1 MKRRNTKKDVKK
13 RFRGLPSFGLCLLL
27 VIVLVIGELF
37 GAASLRVLATDEEVE
52 EAKERVAEAEEK
64 AQDLEEAKAR
74 FAGYLEEL
82 NGQLDGLTTELSE
95 LSAKQTE
102 LQDGLEV
109 TARELLAA
117 KETEAAKYESMKKR
131 IQFMYENG
139 DTGILEL
146 IFSAESLSSVLNK
159 AEYAMELAEYDRN
172 MLIAYQDARELVAKK
187 EQDLLTARAELD
199 QVVAETEEKQ
209 NEVLVAVAET
219 NEKMEACAGELEDAR
234 EELAQYRAELQ
245 QKELEAEER
254 MARLAEEARR
264 REEEEK
270 KQQQIAAGVGSNAGV
285 PGGAAQPPSSG
296 NAPEEPGNSQDP
308 GASDPPSSG
317 DQPSENPAPKP
328 EEPAGFDYSAYS
340 DLELLAA
347 MIYRE
352 ANMEPWK
359 GKVAVGN
366 VVMNRIAS
374 GRYPNTMIGVLSQPY
389 QFTPWDGPKYQ
400 NALKNGVNAE
410 CVRAAE
416 AAMSGSENYIGGLL
430 HFRTIRPGYEGI
442 EIGSHVFY

>member
-1 MKRRNTKKDVKK
+1 MRDIFIKSGWK
-13 RFRGLPSFGLCLLL
+13 
-27 VIVLVIGELF
+27 
-37 GAASLRVLATDEEVE
+37 LRVFSRILFLAAVLAAGGISGAWSFSALASDEEVE
-52 EAKERVAEAEEK
+52 EAKERVEQAEEK
-64 AQDLEEAKAR
+64 ARDLEEAKAR
-74 FAGYLEEL
+74 FAGFLEDL
-82 NGQLDGLTTELSE
+82 NGQLDSLSEQLSE
-95 LSAKQTE
+95 LSARQTE
-102 LQDGLEV
+102 LQAGLEV

-117 KETEAAKYESMKKR
+117 KETEADQYEAMKKR
-131 IQFMYENG
+131 IQYMYENG
-139 DTGILEL
+139 DTGVLEL
-146 IFSAESLSSVLNK
+146 IFSAESLSSVLNR

-172 MLIAYQDARELVAKK
+172 MLAAYQEAKDLVAKK
-187 EQDLLTARAELD
+187 EQDLLTAQAELD

-209 NEVLVAVAET
+209 NQVLAAVAET
-219 NEKMEACAGELEDAR
+219 SEKMEECAGELEDAR
-234 EELAQYRAELQ
+234 EELAHYRTELQ
-245 QKELEAEER
+245 EKELEAEAR
-254 MARLAEEARR
+254 MARLAEEARK

-270 KQQQIAAGVGSNAGV
+270 KEQQVADGLGSSAGV
-285 PGGAAQPPSSG
+285 PGGAVRPPSSSGAGSEEPGGSEPPAQPPSEDRP
-296 NAPEEPGNSQDP
+296 PE
-308 GASDPPSSG
+308 
-317 DQPSENPAPKP
+317 DQPSGDPAPEP
-328 EEPAGFDYSAYS
+328 EEPAGFDYSVYS

-352 ANMEPWK
+352 ANMEPWD